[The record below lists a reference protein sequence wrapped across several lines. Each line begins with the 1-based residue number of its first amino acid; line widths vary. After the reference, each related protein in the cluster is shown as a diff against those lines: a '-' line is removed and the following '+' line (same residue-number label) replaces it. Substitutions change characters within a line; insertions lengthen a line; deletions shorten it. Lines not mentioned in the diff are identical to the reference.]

1 MAALLDLVNFQ
12 LENAKALSGV
22 LRQETQAISAR
33 VSTEIEKLAKEKM
46 TLIGQLRTT
55 DQRIASHPHVNQLT
69 EDENLSQVVAQIQS
83 IVLDCQQVNQM
94 NGESLNRAQSSFN
107 KLNNMLQRTHGKV
120 GMTYNSGGKTHTIST
135 LGTNIKA

>member
-1 MAALLDLVNFQ
+1 MAALVDLVNFQ

-22 LRQETQAISAR
+22 LRHETQAISAR

-69 EDENLSQVVAQIQS
+69 EDESLSQVVAQIQS
-83 IVLDCQQVNQM
+83 IILDCQQVNQM

-120 GMTYNSGGKTHTIST
+120 GMTYNAGGKTHTIST

>member
-1 MAALLDLVNFQ
+1 MAALVDLVNFQ

-69 EDENLSQVVAQIQS
+69 EDANLSQVVTQIQS
-83 IVLDCQQVNQM
+83 IILDCQQVNQM

-120 GMTYNSGGKTHTIST
+120 GMTYNAGGKTHTIST

>member
-1 MAALLDLVNFQ
+1 MAALVDLVNFQ

-33 VSTEIEKLAKEKM
+33 VSAEIEKLAKEKM

-69 EDENLSQVVAQIQS
+69 EDESLSQVVAQVQS
-83 IVLDCQQVNQM
+83 IILDCQQVNQM

-120 GMTYNSGGKTHTIST
+120 GMTYNAGGKTHTIST

>member
-1 MAALLDLVNFQ
+1 MAALVDLVNFQ

-55 DQRIASHPHVNQLT
+55 DQRIASHPQVNQLT
-69 EDENLSQVVAQIQS
+69 EDANLSQVVAQIQS
-83 IVLDCQQVNQM
+83 IILDCQQVNQM

-120 GMTYNSGGKTHTIST
+120 GMTYNAGGKTHTIST

>member
-1 MAALLDLVNFQ
+1 MAALIDLVNFQ

-69 EDENLSQVVAQIQS
+69 EDESLSQVVAQIQS
-83 IVLDCQQVNQM
+83 IILDCQQVNQM

-120 GMTYNSGGKTHTIST
+120 GMTYNAGGKTHTIST

>member
-1 MAALLDLVNFQ
+1 MAALVDLVNFQ

-22 LRQETQAISAR
+22 LLQETQAISAR

-69 EDENLSQVVAQIQS
+69 EDESLSQVVAQIQS
-83 IVLDCQQVNQM
+83 IILDCQQVNQM

-120 GMTYNSGGKTHTIST
+120 GMTYNAGGKTHTIST

>member
-1 MAALLDLVNFQ
+1 MAALVDLVNFQ

-135 LGTNIKA
+135 LGTNLKA

>member
-1 MAALLDLVNFQ
+1 MAALVDLVNFQ

-69 EDENLSQVVAQIQS
+69 EDENLSQVVTQIQS

>member
-1 MAALLDLVNFQ
+1 MAALVDLVNFQ

-69 EDENLSQVVAQIQS
+69 EDESLSQVVAQIQS
-83 IVLDCQQVNQM
+83 IILDCQQVNQM
-94 NGESLNRAQSSFN
+94 NGDSLNRAQSSFN

-120 GMTYNSGGKTHTIST
+120 GMTYNAGGKTHTIST

>member
-1 MAALLDLVNFQ
+1 MAALVDLVTFQ

-55 DQRIASHPHVNQLT
+55 DQRIASHPHVNRLT
-69 EDENLSQVVAQIQS
+69 EDESLSQVVAQIQS
-83 IVLDCQQVNQM
+83 IILDCQQVNQM

-120 GMTYNSGGKTHTIST
+120 GMTYNAGGKTHTIST

>member
-1 MAALLDLVNFQ
+1 MAALVDLVNFQ

-33 VSTEIEKLAKEKM
+33 VSAEIEKLAKEKM

-69 EDENLSQVVAQIQS
+69 EDESLSQVVAQIQS
-83 IVLDCQQVNQM
+83 IILDCQQVNQM

-120 GMTYNSGGKTHTIST
+120 GMTYNAGGKTHTIST

>member
-1 MAALLDLVNFQ
+1 MAALVDLVNFQ

-69 EDENLSQVVAQIQS
+69 EDESLSQVVAQIQS
-83 IVLDCQQVNQM
+83 IILDCQQVNQM
-94 NGESLNRAQSSFN
+94 NGDSLNRAQSSFN

-120 GMTYNSGGKTHTIST
+120 GMTYNAGGKTHTIST
-135 LGTNIKA
+135 LG

>member
-1 MAALLDLVNFQ
+1 MAALVDLVNFQ

-22 LRQETQAISAR
+22 LRQETQAITAR
-33 VSTEIEKLAKEKM
+33 VSIEIEKLAKEKM
-46 TLIGQLRTT
+46 TLIGQLRIT

-69 EDENLSQVVAQIQS
+69 EDENLSQLVAQIQS

-94 NGESLNRAQSSFN
+94 NGESLNRAQLSFN
-107 KLNNMLQRTHGKV
+107 KLNNMLQHTHGKI
-120 GMTYNSGGKTHTIST
+120 GMTYNAGGKTHTIST

>member
-1 MAALLDLVNFQ
+1 MAALVDLVNFQ
-12 LENAKALSGV
+12 LENAKALSGL
-22 LRQETQAISAR
+22 LRRETQAISAR

-69 EDENLSQVVAQIQS
+69 EDESLSQVVAQIQS
-83 IVLDCQQVNQM
+83 IILDCQQVNQM

-120 GMTYNSGGKTHTIST
+120 GMTYNAGGKTHTIST

>member
-1 MAALLDLVNFQ
+1 MAALVDLVNFQ

-33 VSTEIEKLAKEKM
+33 VSTEIEKLAKEKL

-69 EDENLSQVVAQIQS
+69 EDESLSQVVAQIQS
-83 IVLDCQQVNQM
+83 IILDCQQVNQM

-120 GMTYNSGGKTHTIST
+120 GMTYNAGGKTHTIST